1 MNVYV
6 VLFRGVGGAT
16 KLPTQ
21 PLKEALTA
29 AGFRHV
35 LTYIVTGNVVLASD
49 LDAEGVRGKVAAIAK
64 ESLGFTKEIV
74 VLSRKEWSDIVK
86 RNPFP
91 DAVREPRTLHVFASA
106 DTLSKAAADAL
117 ARKAGPSEAIAVR
130 GRVLYFHSPDGFGV
144 SRLPGL
150 IEKAFAGRTTARNWN
165 TVLKLDELAEG
176 VEKLRTR
183 GGFH

>member
-1 MNVYV
+1 MSVYV

-35 LTYIVTGNVVLASD
+35 VTYIASGNVVLASD
-49 LDAEGVRGKVAAIAK
+49 LDPEGVRAEVAAIA
-64 ESLGFTKEIV
+64 EERLGFTKEIV

-86 RNPFP
+86 HNPFV
-91 DAVREPRTLHVFASA
+91 DAVREPKTLHVFASA
-106 DTLSKAAADAL
+106 NKLSKAAADAL
-117 ARKAGPSEAIAVR
+117 TGRVAPSESIAVR
-130 GRVLYFHSPDGFGV
+130 GSTLYFHSPDGFGV
-144 SRLPGL
+144 SKLPAL

-165 TVLKLDELAEG
+165 TVLKLDDLAKDVQARCKSSG
-176 VEKLRTR
+176 
-183 GGFH
+183 